1 MCDIFDIIDG
11 LVNNNLMVTKMYNDI
26 YVLISMVKQKQSPTK
41 VGCICVEEL
50 FELLENAGNMK
61 MTYWI

>member
-11 LVNNNLMVTKMYNDI
+11 LVNNNLKVTKMYNEMD
-26 YVLISMVKQKQSPTK
+26 VLISMKKQKQSPTK

-50 FELLENAGNMK
+50 LELLENAGSMK